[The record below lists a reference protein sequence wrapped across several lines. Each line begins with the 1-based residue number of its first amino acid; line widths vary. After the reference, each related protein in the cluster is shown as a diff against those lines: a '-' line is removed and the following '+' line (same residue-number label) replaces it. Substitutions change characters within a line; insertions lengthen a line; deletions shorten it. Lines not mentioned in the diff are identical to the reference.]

1 MSDRSALRTL
11 FDEIDADGGGSL
23 DRGEVARMAEKM
35 GAAMSEHEL
44 DAAMAEMDEDGS
56 GDVSFDEL
64 VKWFSERKTASP
76 LKDLMQKKLPSN
88 ETGLERELL

>member
-23 DRGEVARMAEKM
+23 DRGEVTQMAEKM

-44 DAAMAEMDEDGS
+44 DAAMAGFVEA
-56 GDVSFDEL
+56 L
-64 VKWFSERKTASP
+64 AR
-76 LKDLMQKKLPSN
+76 
-88 ETGLERELL
+88 R